1 VAARKQGNQQMFD
14 DLVLPDDA
22 LADLGTQG
30 AAGLAK
36 LAGGGDIA
44 LDHLGRGRG
53 GCVASH
59 GSARKNSH
67 GFL

>member
-1 VAARKQGNQQMFD
+1 
-14 DLVLPDDA
+14 VLPDDA

-30 AAGLAK
+30 APGLAK
-36 LAGGGDIA
+36 LAGGGDVP

>member
-1 VAARKQGNQQMFD
+1 VAAREQGNQEVLD

-22 LADLGTQG
+22 LADLCTQG
-30 AAGLAK
+30 TPGLAE
-36 LAGGGDIA
+36 LADGGDIP
-44 LDHLGRGRG
+44 LDYLGRGRG